1 MPAINNKEVNLSF
14 SQYALLR
21 AEVLLA
27 ELSGNGLAEEELQI
41 HFEGS
46 FRKIYRTDVSK
57 ITSNPYQEGT
67 ADGGVEIRVNRDS
80 LYDDLPEGVFH
91 QPVAATGN
99 TNVNGMIADSRRL
112 KQEEK
117 MARRFFAPFDQQ
129 LLLFST
135 TIEQEERRRLQH
147 MEAGNLTNDPYAFWG
162 LPPAIPYDMAVR
174 LSAVLPWS
182 YAIKGNQPLIASV
195 LESILEKS
203 VSVQTIRQPYQ
214 PAWQASRNMGHIRLG
229 DDAVLGQ
236 AYEEETVVW
245 AFTIHGISG
254 TEMPAYVQGGAVNG
268 LLEYVN
274 DLFLPIEVDARFEF
288 ETEKK
293 TAAAFTPIL
302 GYGFSL

>member
-1 MPAINNKEVNLSF
+1 MNDKKVNLSF

-27 ELSGNGLAEEELQI
+27 ELLGSGLAEEELQVQ
-41 HFEGS
+41 FEGS
-46 FRKIYRTDVSK
+46 FRKIYRTDVGK
-57 ITSNPYQEGT
+57 ITYNPYQEGT
-67 ADGGVEIRVNRDS
+67 VDGGVMIQVNRDS

-135 TIEQEERRRLQH
+135 AIEQEERRRLQQ
-147 MEAGNLTNDPYAFWG
+147 MEAGNLTNDPHAFWG
-162 LPPAIPYDMAVR
+162 LPPAIPYGMAVR

-182 YAIKGNQPLIASV
+182 YAIKGNQPLIAGVLGSV
-195 LESILEKS
+195 LGKS
-203 VSVQTIRQPYQ
+203 VSVQTVRQPYQ
-214 PAWQASRNMGHIRLG
+214 PALQASRNMGNIRLG
-229 DDAVLGQ
+229 DNAVLGQ

-254 TEMPAYVQGGAVNG
+254 TEMPAYVQGGGVNR

-274 DLFLPIEVDARFEF
+274 DLFLPVEVDARFEF
-288 ETEKK
+288 EMEKK
-293 TAAAFTPIL
+293 AVAAFMPIL